1 MSREGESVV
10 RGAGEDRAPSIGA
23 SGLPESVMP
32 RVLERAS
39 AAAVAPQGTDRV
51 PPARADLGHRRWRS
65 GLGVQLALLISGIQ
79 VALVAC
85 LALYFQSRQVAA
97 MGGEL
102 RAKAGTYIQLV
113 GAQVRSAV
121 AFDDRETARELFD
134 ALSRDPDLVSA
145 VLFDGR
151 GRDLHAWGTPS
162 AVAQSTRRGVQTS
175 RVFELP
181 DRFLAVAPIQS
192 LEGPRGTLILE
203 YSKATLI
210 QSRHEVQR
218 AALLA
223 AGGALCVG
231 VCLAWLIAHSLTR
244 RLRTMAMIAERVA
257 GGDLTQ
263 VEPPDPRADEIGSL
277 SRSFTAMLTQIKR
290 LFAEIQAR
298 AAEEQSRLAG
308 LVRERTLALE
318 GRNADLR
325 RVLDNVEQGFLT
337 IDRAGM
343 MSHERSAIIESWL
356 GPAPRSGSFWEYVD
370 LTAPGIAEQLEVAW
384 DQVLNGFLPLELSIA
399 QMPQR
404 FSRGSQHFA
413 LDYKPILAEGDRFER
428 AVVILSD
435 ITPIVER
442 ERAEAEQRDV
452 LRVFSRLSEDRAGVL
467 EFLAEARRLVTQLTE
482 AEPESL
488 LVTARQ
494 LHTLKGNASM
504 FGIERLS
511 TLCHTLEEHLKES
524 QAPLTLGDR
533 RMLRELWMTTHAQVS
548 SLAGESVPDA
558 INVGAREYREFL
570 AALGAGRAR
579 NELQRLVE
587 SWQLEATE
595 VRLRR
600 AGHQAAALA
609 QRLGKGPLSIQV
621 ESNQLRLD
629 PQIWDQFWTEF
640 PHLIRNAVDHGLENP
655 EERSARGKSDAPM
668 LCLRT
673 FVDAS
678 HFVIEVEDSGRG
690 VDWQKVLERA
700 VARGLPAETHGDL
713 ERALFADGLS
723 TKDRVDETSG
733 RGVGMAAVAAA
744 VQARGGVIQ
753 VRSRETGGTLV
764 TMKWPVTAL
773 TRPPTTPSQLLALGP
788 QSAAGHLS
796 AGEEHKHVA

>member
-1 MSREGESVV
+1 MSREGESVAE
-10 RGAGEDRAPSIGA
+10 RAEEDGVPS
-23 SGLPESVMP
+23 SSLSELLDPVVP
-32 RVLERAS
+32 RVVERARS
-39 AAAVAPQGTDRV
+39 ASTASASAQLGR
-51 PPARADLGHRRWRS
+51 PARSDLGRRKWRS
-65 GLGVQLALLISGIQ
+65 GVGIQLALLISGIQ

-113 GAQVRSAV
+113 AAQVRSAV
-121 AFDDRETARELFD
+121 AFDDRETVRELFD

-145 VLFDGR
+145 VLYDGR

-162 AVAQSTRRGVQTS
+162 AVAESTRRGVQTS
-175 RVFELP
+175 RVFELR
-181 DRFLAVAPIQS
+181 DRFLAVAPVQS

-203 YSKATLI
+203 YGKATLI

-231 VCLAWLIAHSLTR
+231 VCLAWWIAHSLTR
-244 RLRTMAMIAERVA
+244 RLRSMAAIAERVA
-257 GGDLTQ
+257 GGDLTH
-263 VEPPDPRADEIGSL
+263 VELPDGRADEIGSL
-277 SRSFTAMLTQIKR
+277 SRSFAAMLTQIKR
-290 LFAEIQAR
+290 LFAEIQAS

-343 MSHERSAIIESWL
+343 MSNERSAIIESWL

-370 LTAPGIAEQLEVAW
+370 LAAPGIAAQLEAAW
-384 DQVLNGFLPLELSIA
+384 EQVLSGFLPLELALA

-404 FSRGSQHFA
+404 FSRGGQHFA
-413 LDYKPILAEGDRFER
+413 FDYKPILVEHDQFER

-467 EFLAEARRLVTQLTE
+467 EFLAEARRLVTQVTE

-533 RMLRELWMTTHAQVS
+533 RMLRELWMTIHAQVS
-548 SLAGESVPDA
+548 SLAGESVPHA
-558 INVGAREYREFL
+558 ISIGAREYREFL
-570 AALGAGRAR
+570 AGLRAGRAR
-579 NELQRLVE
+579 SELQRMVE

-595 VRLRR
+595 VRLKR
-600 AGHQAAALA
+600 AAHQAAALA
-609 QRLGKGPLSIQV
+609 QRLGKGPLSVHV

-629 PQIWDQFWTEF
+629 PETWDQFWTEF

-655 EERSARGKSDAPM
+655 EERSARGKSDAAT

-700 VARGLPAETHGDL
+700 VARGLPAQTHGDL

-744 VQARGGVIQ
+744 VEARGGTIQ
-753 VRSRETGGTLV
+753 VRSLETGGTLV
-764 TMKWPVTAL
+764 SMRWPVTAIAQ
-773 TRPPTTPSQLLALGP
+773 PPATPSQLLALDPG
-788 QSAAGHLS
+788 SAAGHLS
-796 AGEEHKHVA
+796 AGEGHKYVA

>member
-1 MSREGESVV
+1 MHLVPLARPDPSR
-10 RGAGEDRAPSIGA
+10 RK
-23 SGLPESVMP
+23 
-32 RVLERAS
+32 
-39 AAAVAPQGTDRV
+39 
-51 PPARADLGHRRWRS
+51 WRS
-65 GLGVQLALLISGIQ
+65 GIGIRLALLISGIQ

-102 RAKAGTYIQLV
+102 RDKAGTYSQLV
-113 GAQVRSAV
+113 AAQVRSAV

-134 ALSRDPDLVSA
+134 ALSRDPDLISA
-145 VLFDGR
+145 ALFNGS
-151 GRDLHAWGTPS
+151 GHDLHAWGTPS
-162 AVAQSTRRGVQTS
+162 GVALSTRLGVQTS

-181 DRFLAVAPIQS
+181 DRFLAVAPVQS

-203 YSKATLI
+203 FSKATLI

-218 AALLA
+218 AALFA

-244 RLRTMAMIAERVA
+244 RLRTMASVAERVA
-257 GGDLTQ
+257 AGDLTH
-263 VEPPDPRADEIGSL
+263 VEPPDVRADEIGSL
-277 SRSFTAMLTQIKR
+277 SRSFAAMLIQIKR

-343 MSHERSAIIESWL
+343 MSNERSAIVESWL
-356 GPAPRSGSFWEYVD
+356 GPAPQSKSFWEYVD
-370 LTAPGIAEQLEVAW
+370 LAATGMAERLEMAW
-384 DQVLNGFLPLELSIA
+384 DQVLSGFLPLELSIA

-404 FSRGSQHFA
+404 FSRGGQHFA
-413 LDYKPILAEGDRFER
+413 LEYKPILVEGEQFER

-442 ERAEAEQRDV
+442 ERAEAEQRDL
-452 LRVFSRLSEDRAGVL
+452 LRVFARLSEDRAGVL
-467 EFLAEARRLVTQLTE
+467 EFLEEARRLVTQLTE
-482 AEPESL
+482 AVPESL
-488 LVTARQ
+488 ILTARQ

-511 TLCHTLEEHLKES
+511 TLCHTLEEHLTES
-524 QAPLTLGDR
+524 QAQLTAADR
-533 RMLRELWMTTHAQVS
+533 RALRELWTGIHAQVS
-548 SLAGESVPDA
+548 ALAGESVPQA
-558 INVGAREYREFL
+558 INIGAREYREFL
-570 AALGAGRAR
+570 AGLRAGQAR
-579 NELQRLVE
+579 GELQLMVE

-595 VRLRR
+595 VRLKR
-600 AGHQAAALA
+600 AAHQAAALA
-609 QRLGKGPLSIQV
+609 QRLGKGPLSIRV

-629 PQIWDQFWTEF
+629 SEIWDEFWTEF
-640 PHLIRNAVDHGLENP
+640 PHLIRNAIDHGLEKP
-655 EERSARGKSDAPM
+655 EERSARGRSDPAT

-673 FVDAS
+673 LVDGS

-690 VDWQKVLERA
+690 VNWQKVIERA
-700 VARGLPAETHGDL
+700 VARGLPAQTHADL

-723 TKDRVDETSG
+723 TKERVDETSG
-733 RGVGMAAVAAA
+733 RGVGMAAIAAA
-744 VQARGGVIQ
+744 VQSRGGLIE
-753 VRSRETGGTLV
+753 VRSPETGGTLV
-764 TMKWPVTAL
+764 TMRWPVTAIAQKPA
-773 TRPPTTPSQLLALGP
+773 TPTPPSQVLALDP
-788 QSAAGHLS
+788 EPTAAQPSAA
-796 AGEEHKHVA
+796 EEHKHVA